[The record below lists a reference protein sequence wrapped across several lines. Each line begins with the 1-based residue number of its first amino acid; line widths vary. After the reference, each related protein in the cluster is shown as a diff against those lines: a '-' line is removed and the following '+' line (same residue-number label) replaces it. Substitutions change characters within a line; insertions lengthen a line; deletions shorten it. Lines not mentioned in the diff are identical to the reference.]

1 MEITAILQ
9 PVFVVALLTV
19 VMTVWM
25 FFTRI
30 PAMARLRIHPQK
42 GQDTQQLKGLLPKEV
57 TRISNNYNHLFEQP
71 TLFYAVAISIALLNY
86 VDAIHVYC
94 AWTYAIT
101 RIVHS
106 LVQATADIVLVR
118 FGVFIVSWLV
128 LSMMIIR
135 ATLTV
140 FGF

>member
-9 PVFVVALLTV
+9 PVFVIALLTV

-42 GQDTQQLKGLLPKEV
+42 GQETQQLKGLLPKEV

-71 TLFYAVAISIALLNY
+71 TLFYAVAISIALLND

-135 ATLTV
+135 GSMTV